1 MKQAQSITEQLKA
14 ESQLEWVQRLNNINV
29 KGREQSLPLAFCL

>member
-14 ESQLEWVQRLNNINV
+14 EDTSEWLEKMNNIQTCV
-29 KGREQSLPLAFCL
+29 REIVDKEIIYA